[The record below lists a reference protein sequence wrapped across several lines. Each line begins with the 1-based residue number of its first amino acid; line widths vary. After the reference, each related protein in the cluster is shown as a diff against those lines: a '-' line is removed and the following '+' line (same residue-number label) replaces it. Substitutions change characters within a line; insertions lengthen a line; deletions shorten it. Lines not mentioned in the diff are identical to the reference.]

1 MGNGITITERRPR
14 RRPLETR
21 SIELTDM
28 DVAMLKNV
36 LGGNPSQSVRDLVD
50 KIYEQWSGMTD
61 NNRPR
66 DIPRP

>member
-1 MGNGITITERRPR
+1 
-14 RRPLETR
+14 
-21 SIELTDM
+21 M